1 VYKSDGSLKSKEIY
15 KYDPQGNRTEDAWY
29 DSDGSLISKDIRKYD
44 SQGNMT
50 EMIRY
55 DEEMKPEMQD
65 VYTIIY
71 RK

>member
-1 VYKSDGSLKSKEIY
+1 
-15 KYDPQGNRTEDAWY
+15 
-29 DSDGSLISKDIRKYD
+29 
-44 SQGNMT
+44 MT